1 MLHWVK
7 LRAIIYLLNYK
18 KEDMAMKK
26 LIIFLLVTLLSVS
39 LLFSCA
45 PAENGGV
52 NDGTGNGGAGEVC
65 EHFDMDKDCKCDFCG
80 EDLGYFYKDFS
91 VEDRALFTH
100 YIGTVIPFVPNN
112 EYYIEGYYEEDDY
125 EHGICF
131 YTKGNTL
138 VDFEMYRTL
147 FTGYALTETTTDE
160 YGDIWYT
167 YEKND
172 VVIDMAFLKEDG
184 ISYIYV
190 YVYSSF
196 STDIGGGSGDHY
208 YTDFTDE
215 EKALF
220 MQYIGAIIPFAPN
233 DEYYVEGYYEET
245 DYENGMYF
253 AALGITDDE
262 FNDYLGLYSDYEFL
276 GSEIDEDYDIWY
288 NYAKDGVEVS
298 IVHYEYEGVGVIEV
312 FVISELS
319 NAPDDGG
326 NGGSEDGDYLY
337 NDFTS
342 SEKALFEQYIG
353 VEIPF
358 LPCDDYAVEG
368 YYEETDYEN
377 GMYFG
382 AYYVTEANVTL
393 YRALLEME
401 GYTLYGTEQDSYGDT
416 WYTYTKGDVVIDVVY
431 YVYEGIGCMDLF
443 IYSDLSSDNGGGS
456 DDNGG
461 NGGSEDGGYLYNDFT
476 SSEKALFEQ
485 YIGVKIP
492 FMPCDEYYVE
502 GYYEE
507 TDYENGMFFGAYYV
521 TSSDFTAYRALF
533 VADGYTLYGTEKD
546 ADGDTWY
553 TYVKNDVVVDM
564 VYYESEGIGCME
576 LLIYSDL
583 SSDNGGDSGDSG
595 DSGNQGG
602 SGNGSS
608 STTPEGNE
616 LLTNNGAGLPT
627 DSDGVYD
634 VDFTLGTPVKDVTEQ
649 GYYIDGCPATGSPAV
664 LVIPVEFSD
673 VTAASKGYSLDKINK
688 AFLGASGT
696 TDYYSVYEYYKIASY
711 GQLDLDI
718 TVLDFWFK
726 PQNKS
731 TYYARQYE
739 YEDGY
744 QYFMGD
750 QMILDE
756 ALAYLS
762 TIMDLSAFDSDNNGI
777 IDAVILINTLE
788 IGEDDFYWA
797 YRYWNYYTDS
807 RGDYYEYD
815 GVSANDY
822 VWASYQFLHE
832 RAGSDRFDD
841 TNAINTYTYIHE
853 FAHILGADDYYD
865 LSYTTSPLDGH
876 DMMDSEC
883 GDHSPYTKFN
893 LGWITT
899 SRLVVANGSITLS
912 LESFGKSGDTII
924 IANNWDAKLG
934 AYQEYYVIMYYTND
948 GLNAGEFGFF
958 NKEGVVV
965 YHINASLYVE
975 EYEGEIYYDVYY
987 NNTPAGQE
995 YGTEH
1000 NLIELVESRNGDYVF
1015 EAGESLGTVTDDSG
1029 NKLCY
1034 SFTVDSVTEDG
1045 VTVTFTKN

>member
-1 MLHWVK
+1 
-7 LRAIIYLLNYK
+7 
-18 KEDMAMKK
+18 MKK
-26 LIIFLLVTLLSVS
+26 LLTFLLVALLSVS
-39 LLFSCA
+39 VLFSCA
-45 PAENGGV
+45 APDADKDNS
-52 NDGTGNGGAGEVC
+52 GTGNGGAGGGETEVC
-65 EHFDMDKDCKCDFCG
+65 EHYDMDKDSKCDFCG
-80 EDLGYFYKDFS
+80 EEVGYFYKDFS
-91 VEDRALFTH
+91 VQDKALFSH
-100 YIGTVIPFVPNN
+100 YIGTVIPFIPNN
-112 EYYIEGYYEEDDY
+112 EYYVEGYYEEDDY

-131 YTKGNTL
+131 YTVGNTL
-138 VDFEMYRTL
+138 VDFEVYRTL
-147 FTGYALTETTTDE
+147 FTGYALTETNTDD

-172 VVIDMAFLKEDG
+172 VVVDMAFFVEDG
-184 ISYIYV
+184 ISYVYV
-190 YVYSSF
+190 YVRSSF
-196 STDIGGGSGDHY
+196 SSDIEGGGSGSSDHY
-208 YTDFTDE
+208 YTDFTAE

-233 DEYYVEGYYEET
+233 DEYYVEGYNEET

-253 AALGITDDE
+253 AAIGLTDDE

-288 NYAKDGVEVS
+288 TYAKDGVEVS
-298 IVHYEYEGVGVIEV
+298 MVYYEYQGTGVIEV

-319 NAPDDGG
+319 NVPDDGG
-326 NGGSEDGDYLY
+326 NE
-337 NDFTS
+337 
-342 SEKALFEQYIG
+342 
-353 VEIPF
+353 
-358 LPCDDYAVEG
+358 
-368 YYEETDYEN
+368 
-377 GMYFG
+377 
-382 AYYVTEANVTL
+382 
-393 YRALLEME
+393 
-401 GYTLYGTEQDSYGDT
+401 
-416 WYTYTKGDVVIDVVY
+416 
-431 YVYEGIGCMDLF
+431 
-443 IYSDLSSDNGGGS
+443 GGG
-456 DDNGG
+456 NEGG
-461 NGGSEDGGYLYNDFT
+461 GTEDGGYLYNDFT
-476 SSEKALFEQ
+476 DAEKALFLQ
-485 YIGVKIP
+485 YIGVEIP
-492 FMPCDEYYVE
+492 FMPCDDYSVE

-521 TSSDFTAYRALF
+521 TEANATLYRALF
-533 VADGYTLYGTEKD
+533 IAEGYTLYGTEKD
-546 ADGDTWY
+546 SDGDTWY
-553 TYVKNDVVVDM
+553 TYTKDDVVVDI
-564 VYYESEGIGCME
+564 VYYVYEGVGCME
-576 LLIYSDL
+576 LFVYSDL
-583 SSDNGGDSGDSG
+583 SSDPNEGGDSGNEG
-595 DSGNQGG
+595 GNQGG

-616 LLTNNGAGLPT
+616 ILTNNGAGLPT
-627 DSDGVYD
+627 EADGVYD
-634 VDFTLGTPVKDVTEQ
+634 VDFTLGTPVKDVTDQ
-649 GYYIDGCPATGSPAV
+649 GYYLDGCPTTGSPAV

-673 VTAASKGYSLDKINK
+673 ATAASKGYSLDKINK

-726 PQNKS
+726 PQNNS
-731 TYYARQYE
+731 TYYAGQYE

-744 QYFMGD
+744 EYFMGD

-756 ALAYLS
+756 ALKYLA
-762 TIMDLSAFDSDNNGI
+762 TIMDLSVFDSDNNGI
-777 IDAVILINTLE
+777 IDAVVLINTLE
-788 IGEDDFYWA
+788 IGDDDFHWA

-807 RGDYYEYD
+807 RGEYYEYD

-832 RAGSDRFDD
+832 RGDSDRFDD

-876 DMMDSEC
+876 DMMDGEC

-893 LGWITT
+893 LGWITS
-899 SRLVVANGSITLS
+899 SRLVVANGGITLS
-912 LESFGKSGDTII
+912 LESFGKNGDTII

-958 NKEGVVV
+958 DKEGVVV

-1034 SFTVDSVTEDG
+1034 SFTVDSVTENG